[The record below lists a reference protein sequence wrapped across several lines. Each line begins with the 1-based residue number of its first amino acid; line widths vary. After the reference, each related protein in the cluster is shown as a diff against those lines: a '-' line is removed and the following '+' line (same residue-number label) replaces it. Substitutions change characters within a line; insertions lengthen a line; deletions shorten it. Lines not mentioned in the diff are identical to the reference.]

1 MRAARAT
8 ALAVLAVTAAAP
20 LGAQSVT
27 PADSIV
33 ATRHTLV
40 LNGRTIRYTARAG
53 LLPLYVNDTGELM
66 ARMFFIS
73 YSADPAAGE
82 PRRPLTFLWNGGPG
96 SSSSQVHLVGFG
108 PRRVRTANTYPEWA
122 KGGQTAL
129 G

>member
-1 MRAARAT
+1 MRAL
-8 ALAVLAVTAAAP
+8 ALAVLVLGAAP
-20 LGAQSVT
+20 TVRAQTVT
-27 PADSIV
+27 PVDSIV

-40 LNGRTIRYTARAG
+40 MNGRTMSYTARAG

-73 YSADPAAGE
+73 YTADPVPGE

-108 PRRVRTANTYPEWA
+108 PR
-122 KGGQTAL
+122 
-129 G
+129 